1 MSAKQPR
8 HVNDCRVENTE
19 DELWRD
25 ANNEHEQC
33 YRDYDD
39 FFSSQKIGERA
50 ATLCEWSAEERLH
63 RSHENNGCEEKTDHR
78 YSRECRCHRERAFE
92 NQKLAN
98 KSVQPRQTERRKHCD
113 THPTTEQ
120 WCPLHQAAEIVDAS
134 QTAPF
139 F

>member
-25 ANNEHEQC
+25 ANGEHEQC
-33 YRDYDD
+33 YRDYEDL
-39 FFSSQKIGERA
+39 FASQKVGERT
-50 ATLCEWSAEERLH
+50 ATLCEWSAEKRLH
-63 RSHENNGCEEKTDHR
+63 RSHENDGCEEKTDHR
-78 YSRECRCHRERAFE
+78 NSRECRSHRERAFE

-98 KSVQPRQTERRKHCD
+98 KSVQPRQTERRKNCN

-120 WCPLHQAAEIVDAS
+120 WCPLHQATEVFDGLM
-134 QTAPF
+134 Q
-139 F
+139 